1 MNKTQKLKILHI
13 TEALGGGVLNVIE
26 MLTNAQV
33 NDGHDVT
40 LLHSIRE
47 ADTPNETTLNSIF
60 SKKIKRLVYPL
71 VTPIS
76 PLRDLKSLYKITSLI
91 RQIKPDVIHL
101 HSSKA
106 GVLGRVACRLA
117 GYSKQCF
124 YTPHGYS
131 FLRQD
136 ISDKKRNLF
145 KTIEQY
151 VGALGGTTLAC
162 SASELQHAKYTA
174 KQSNAILI
182 ENAVPV
188 ASITQAQGSLL
199 DNKCVIATS
208 GRICY
213 PKNPKAFRDLAIALQ
228 HTKAQFIW
236 LGGGELE
243 KELHQDGQLPKNI
256 KITGWLTR
264 NEVTE
269 NLIQTDIF
277 VMTSLW
283 EGMPLSLIEA
293 QVAGIPAVVPDVEG
307 CRDVVIDGVTGF
319 ICKDADSMIEKTQL
333 LIDKADLRCKM
344 GQAARELSVQRF
356 SPERM
361 HQETMNAYQA
371 LCVSVVVA

>member
-293 QVAGIPAVVPDVEG
+293 QVAGIAAVVPDVEG

-344 GQAARELSVQRF
+344 GQAAREFSLQRF

-361 HQETMNAYQA
+361 HYETIKTYNKKIKK
-371 LCVSVVVA
+371 